1 MATIRL
7 IPSTYYLSS
16 SSYLSVSDASNMYSN
31 TDSTTYGTV
40 THNRASTSKVYYA
53 YLRGFNF
60 NDVPS
65 NATVTGFTIKLKA
78 SATGHTT
85 STSTSYYMSLY
96 NDTTAIES
104 TTASGR
110 LTTTTTTFT
119 FSNGSMTWEDLKGY
133 GSDFGIRI
141 PLRRA
146 STNTADVVSV
156 YGAEIEVTYTEQ
168 QQSVIYVKENGNWQ
182 QYSKVYK
189 KTNGTWV
196 EQTDLSNVFD
206 ANKKYVKLSGETLEN
221 LYYQDEPY
229 THTST
234 SSGYTLT
241 FDTDATFYITST
253 AELARD
259 VQRASNEF
267 TLNLIAGVTYRL
279 TAKYLSGSVQNT
291 TESTTACTL
300 SLYNTNP
307 REKIVD
313 VKVSGSDTVSAEF
326 TATETIS
333 MTATMEAYLYTGI
346 KYTDMKY
353 ELELVDIS

>member
-16 SSYLSVSDASNMYSN
+16 SSYLSISNASNMYAN

-40 THNRASTSKVYYA
+40 THNRASTSRVYYA

-60 NDVPS
+60 GDVPS

-119 FSNGSMTWEDLKGY
+119 FDNGSMTWEDLKGY
-133 GSDFGIRI
+133 GSNFGIRI

-146 STNTADVVSV
+146 STDTADVVSI

-168 QQSVIYVKENGNWQ
+168 TQSVIYAKENGTWK

-196 EQTDLSNVFD
+196 QQTDLSNVFD
-206 ANKKYVKLSGETLEN
+206 ANKKYMKLDHEEEEDTNLLDLSTGSFPYTQNGLTIDYDSTTKELILNGTVVSWGAGAEVPIN
-221 LYYQDEPY
+221 LYLDGTFTHSY
-229 THTST
+229 TPAYTNKEIWLALMRNGST
-234 SSGYTLT
+234 DDRTM
-241 FDTDATFYITST
+241 
-253 AELARD
+253 
-259 VQRASNEF
+259 
-267 TLNLIAGVTYRL
+267 LN
-279 TAKYLSGSVQNT
+279 
-291 TESTTACTL
+291 
-300 SLYNTNP
+300 
-307 REKIVD
+307 
-313 VKVSGSDTVSAEF
+313 GSDTSSKTF
-326 TATETIS
+326 TVVDNTYDYYSIWCNAG
-333 MTATMEAYLYTGI
+333 YTYNNERI
-346 KYTDMKY
+346 KLIVERD
-353 ELELVDIS
+353 E